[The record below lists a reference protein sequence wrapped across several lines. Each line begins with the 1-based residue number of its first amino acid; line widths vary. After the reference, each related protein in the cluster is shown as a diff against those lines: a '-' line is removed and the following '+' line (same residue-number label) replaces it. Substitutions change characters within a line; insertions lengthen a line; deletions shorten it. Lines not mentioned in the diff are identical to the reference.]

1 LDAHEKIAE
10 GLEAQRLSVGD
21 DDAVQEG
28 FLRVIR
34 LGDPAGL
41 TNPRGYW
48 YSASRNALRDRR
60 RRESAERRAIRAWLE
75 VRAPD
80 PDPVRWSEEQL
91 GDLHRVIEKL
101 PGQRRGLIDLELGGM
116 RKLSDLAEALEISHG
131 AARVLRHRTYRQLR
145 DLLVEL
151 QAA

>member
-1 LDAHEKIAE
+1 MAE

-28 FLRVIR
+28 FLRVIQLR
-34 LGDPAGL
+34 DPAQL
-41 TNPRGYW
+41 SNPRGYW

-60 RRESAERRAIRAWLE
+60 RRELVERRAVRAWLDI
-75 VRAPD
+75 RALGCD
-80 PDPVRWSEEQL
+80 PGRWSEEQL
-91 GDLHRVIEKL
+91 GDLHLAVEKL
-101 PGQRRGLIDLELGGM
+101 AGQRRRLVDLELAGM
-116 RKLSDLAEALEISHG
+116 RKLSDLAKALEISEG

-145 DLLVEL
+145 ALLAEL